1 MSTIRDRNEGIGW
14 RVALTIAT
22 FFGSMI
28 AVIIWLFF
36 YAGTFS
42 VYQNIA
48 LVVVIL
54 LAFIA
59 VMGATW
65 APWGIRHRGDW
76 TGKGS

>member
-1 MSTIRDRNEGIGW
+1 MTVSRERTEGIGW
-14 RVALTIAT
+14 RVALSIIT

-36 YAGTFS
+36 YAGSFT
-42 VYQNIA
+42 VYQNLA

-54 LAFIA
+54 LAFVA

-65 APWGIRHRGDW
+65 APWGIRHGEDW
-76 TGKGS
+76 AGKGA